1 MLHNDNTTRG
11 TMNRH
16 WQRHKFVLV
25 ADYTHNFS
33 LRNHVWCV
41 TFDKCP
47 ISPPCIPQ
55 TVSLGPGSPVAN
67 AAVIRKIARTKECP
81 PAVGALERCFAHVA
95 AHVRHKVVRPHL
107 SVALRTPECF
117 PGLAT
122 CVSVEVLQESLS
134 GRKLRRTE
142 ATPVRR
148 GLRAGE
154 HVAQKVDLGSEVVAL
169 EELAG
174 GAVGLCVNAHLGDCV
189 GGKAAGGA
197 SDWLG
202 FGPGPG
208 LDLGYREGT
217 VFLFF
222 YHDSVVLQKIRR

>member
-1 MLHNDNTTRG
+1 MFG
-11 TMNRH
+11 
-16 WQRHKFVLV
+16 
-25 ADYTHNFS
+25 AS
-33 LRNHVWCV
+33 LSTNARY
-41 TFDKCP
+41 P
-47 ISPPCIPQ
+47 PPCIPQ

-117 PGLAT
+117 PGLTT

-148 GLRAGE
+148 DLRAGE

-174 GAVGLCVNAHLGDCV
+174 GAVGLCVNAHLGDCA

-202 FGPGPG
+202 FGPGPE
-208 LDLGYREGT
+208 LDLGYRKGT
-217 VFLFF
+217 VFF
-222 YHDSVVLQKIRR
+222 YHDSVVSQKIRR